1 MRGEKQYLANPV
13 PSERLH
19 LLTVELRPEQDVRVS
34 MQLASQSGQ
43 VDQKMSPS
51 IHAALVESLFTN
63 PAPLFA
69 GALCAA
75 VAALMTALKTGNAWL
90 WPCVALLVVSGAL
103 RALDMGYFQR
113 KKPVL
118 TPEQV
123 TRWEVRYQIG
133 AMSYALAL
141 GIWCLTAL
149 IGTDDAVA
157 HMICVS
163 VTLCYVAAGGG
174 RTYGRPW
181 IFHVQMLL
189 ACGPMTVALAIHGN
203 PYYVGMALLNVLFF
217 VSLRQI
223 STSLQEIFVRA
234 LIGREREAALAS
246 QFDTALN
253 NMPHGLCMFRAD
265 GRLAVMNHRFSE
277 MMHLPDDLVQRG
289 ASASDIIDA
298 CVIAGSVT
306 AASGKMILAE
316 IENTRTRDMITTD
329 PDTARG
335 RYMSWTF
342 QPMAGGGAV
351 LLLEDITARRNAE
364 ARISHLA
371 RYDELTALP
380 NRVNFRD
387 EIGRLLATQ
396 HGSSHMSAL
405 LFVDLDQFKQVND
418 TLGHPCGDQLL
429 CAVADRLR
437 EMLRPEDFVA
447 RFGGDEFVVFQQNIH
462 SPEDAASLA
471 RRIVDRLSERYKID
485 NHLVEIGAS
494 VGIAITE
501 PGVSADTLLKNA
513 DMALYRAK
521 ADGRATY
528 CFFRDEMAQIV
539 EARRIL
545 ELDLRKALANEEF
558 ELYYQPLV
566 NLKTGRITTCEALL
580 RWNHPVRGT
589 VSPIDIIP
597 VAEDMGL
604 IIDLGRWILRKACME
619 CMKWPAG
626 VSVAVNFSPQQ
637 FHQRDIMSEIRYA
650 LEVSGLPAERLEIE
664 ITESSLLRNTQ
675 LTHDVLAQLHTLGVR
690 ISLDDFGTGYSSLSY
705 LHNFTL
711 QKVKI
716 DRSFLEGI
724 DTARPLTLLRGVAR
738 LSADLGMS
746 VVVEGIET
754 NEQLELISADGTVTE
769 AQGYL
774 FSRPVRAVRVRQ
786 LLNASHGRQ
795 PPEGQLHIIS
805 SRSIA

>member
-1 MRGEKQYLANPV
+1 
-13 PSERLH
+13 
-19 LLTVELRPEQDVRVS
+19 
-34 MQLASQSGQ
+34 MQFASQSGEPKQ
-43 VDQKMSPS
+43 EVSPTVS
-51 IHAALVESLFTN
+51 AALIDSLFEAH
-63 PAPLFA
+63 APVLTGIVFS
-69 GALCAA
+69 GIAA
-75 VAALMTALKTGNAWL
+75 AMTALKTGENLIWA
-90 WPCVALLVVSGAL
+90 CVALLILAGTV
-103 RALDMGYFQR
+103 RAFDLQR
-113 KKPVL
+113 YQARKS
-118 TPEQV
+118 TMTAQEAA
-123 TRWEVRYQIG
+123 RWQTRYQIW
-133 AMSYALAL
+133 AMIQAAAIGL
-141 GIWCLTAL
+141 WCSTTLL
-149 IGTDDAVA
+149 SNDDAVA
-157 HMICVS
+157 HMIGLS
-163 VTLCYVAAGGG
+163 VTAGMLAGGAG
-174 RTYGRPW
+174 RAYGRQW
-181 IFHVQMLL
+181 IFQLQAVLIF
-189 ACGPMTVALAIHGN
+189 GPTVVALALRGT
-203 PYYVGMALLNVLFF
+203 PYYIAMSVVCAAFLVA
-217 VSLRQI
+217 VIQI
-223 STSLQEIFVRA
+223 SANLHEIFMRA
-234 LIGREREAALAS
+234 VMARQREAALAG

-277 MMHLPDDLVQRG
+277 MMELPDDFVERG
-289 ASASDIIDA
+289 LSASDIVDA
-298 CVIAGSVT
+298 CVLAGSISAV
-306 AASGKMILAE
+306 SGRIILSE
-316 IENTRTRDMITTD
+316 IESSQARDIVTTD
-329 PDTARG
+329 PDPIRG
-335 RYMSWTF
+335 RSLSWTF

-351 LLLEDITARRNAE
+351 VLLEDITERRNAE
-364 ARISHLA
+364 AKISHLA

-387 EIGRLLATQ
+387 EIERLLLAPHDADQ
-396 HGSSHMSAL
+396 LSAL
-405 LFVDLDQFKQVND
+405 LFIDLDQFKQVND

-429 CAVADRLR
+429 CLVADRLR

-462 SPEDAASLA
+462 SNEAAAVLA

-494 VGIAITE
+494 VGIAMTSPDI
-501 PGVSADTLLKNA
+501 SADTLLKNA

-521 ADGRATY
+521 ADGRGTF
-528 CFFRDEMAQIV
+528 CFFRDELAQTV
-539 EARRIL
+539 EARRVL

-558 ELYYQPLV
+558 ELFYQPLV
-566 NLKTGRITTCEALL
+566 NLKSGKITTCEALL

-604 IIDLGRWILRKACME
+604 IVDLGRWILRKACME
-619 CMKWPAG
+619 CLKWPEG

-637 FHQRDIMSEIRYA
+637 FHQRDVLSEVRYA
-650 LEVSGLPAERLEIE
+650 LEVSGLPAHRLEIE

-675 LTHDVLAQLHTLGVR
+675 LTHDVLSQLRTLGVR

-705 LHNFTL
+705 LHNFPL

-724 DTARPLTLLRGVAR
+724 DTDRPLTLLRGVAR

-754 NEQLELISADGTVTE
+754 NEQLELISADGTVSE

-774 FSRPVRAVRVRQ
+774 FSRPVPALRVRQ
-786 LLNASHGRQ
+786 LLNASHGRRTPDDQ
-795 PPEGQLHIIS
+795 IVAVA

>member
-1 MRGEKQYLANPV
+1 
-13 PSERLH
+13 
-19 LLTVELRPEQDVRVS
+19 
-34 MQLASQSGQ
+34 MQLASQTRDA
-43 VDQKMSPS
+43 DQKVSPS
-51 IHAALVESLFTN
+51 IRAALIDSLFEN

-69 GALCAA
+69 SIVFVA
-75 VAALMTALKTGNAWL
+75 VAAALTALKTGEPLIWA
-90 WPCVALLVVSGAL
+90 CVALLVLAGAVRLFGL
-103 RALDMGYFQR
+103 RRYQAR
-113 KKPVL
+113 KSTL
-118 TPEQV
+118 TANENAQ
-123 TRWEVRYQIG
+123 WKKRYQIG
-133 AMSYALAL
+133 AMIQAAAIGVWCSTTLLSSDDAVVHMICLSVTTAVVAGSVGRAYGRQWVFHLQIALSFGPTVLALAL
-141 GIWCLTAL
+141 R
-149 IGTDDAVA
+149 GTPYYIAMSVFSAV
-157 HMICVS
+157 
-163 VTLCYVAAGGG
+163 
-174 RTYGRPW
+174 
-181 IFHVQMLL
+181 FLL
-189 ACGPMTVALAIHGN
+189 ALV
-203 PYYVGMALLNVLFF
+203 
-217 VSLRQI
+217 QI
-223 STSLQEIFVRA
+223 SVNLHRIFMQA
-234 LIGREREAALAS
+234 LMAREREAALAG

-253 NMPHGLCMFRAD
+253 NMPHGLCMFAAD
-265 GRLAVMNHRFSE
+265 GQLAVMNHRFSE
-277 MMHLPDDLVQRG
+277 MMNLSDDLVHRG
-289 ASASDIIDA
+289 ADASDIVSA
-298 CVIAGSVT
+298 CVSAGSISR
-306 AASGKMILAE
+306 ASGKMILSE
-316 IENTRTRDMITTD
+316 IDDSQARDIVTTD
-329 PDTARG
+329 PDVASG
-335 RYMSWTF
+335 RSLSWTF

-351 LLLEDITARRNAE
+351 VLLEDITERRNAE
-364 ARISHLA
+364 ARITHLA

-380 NRVNFRD
+380 NRLNFRD
-387 EIGRLLATQ
+387 EIERLLAVP
-396 HGSSHMSAL
+396 HDAARLSAL

-447 RFGGDEFVVFQQNIH
+447 RFGGDEFVVFQQNIT
-462 SPEDAASLA
+462 SNEDAAGLA
-471 RRIVDRLSERYKID
+471 RRIVDHLSERYKID

-494 VGIAITE
+494 VGIAMTSPVGI
-501 PGVSADTLLKNA
+501 SADTLLKNA

-521 ADGRATY
+521 ADGRGTF
-528 CFFRDEMAQIV
+528 CFFRDEMAQTV

-558 ELYYQPLV
+558 ELFYQPLV
-566 NLKTGRITTCEALL
+566 NLKSGRISTCEALL

-619 CMKWPAG
+619 CMKWPEG

-637 FHQRDIMSEIRYA
+637 FHQRDVLSEVRYA
-650 LEVSGLPAERLEIE
+650 LEVSGLPAHRLEIE

-675 LTHDVLAQLHTLGVR
+675 VTHDVLSQLSAIGVR

-705 LHNFTL
+705 LHNFPL

-724 DTARPLTLLRGVAR
+724 DNDRPLTLLRGVAR

-774 FSRPVRAVRVRQ
+774 FSRPVPAVRVRQ
-786 LLNASHGRQ
+786 LLNASHGRRL
-795 PPEGQLHIIS
+795 PEEPLALVS

>member
-1 MRGEKQYLANPV
+1 
-13 PSERLH
+13 
-19 LLTVELRPEQDVRVS
+19 
-34 MQLASQSGQ
+34 MQL
-43 VDQKMSPS
+43 VDQKKRSNREEMEPVLY
-51 IHAALVESLFTN
+51 AALVDSMCQNFWPML
-63 PAPLFA
+63 L
-69 GALCAA
+69 GSSCAA
-75 VAALMTALKTGNAWL
+75 VAALLTALKTGNILL
-90 WPCVALLVVSGAL
+90 WPCAVLIIGIGTF
-103 RALDMGYFQR
+103 RAFQMR
-113 KKPVL
+113 KYERRTSVL
-118 TPEQV
+118 TFEQAKH
-123 TRWEVRYQIG
+123 WEPRYAIG
-133 AMSYALAL
+133 AMLYAAVL
-141 GIWCLTAL
+141 GIWCFIT
-149 IGTDDAVA
+149 IFGNDDAVA
-157 HMICVS
+157 HLVCVA
-163 VTLCYVAAGGG
+163 VTIGYTAGGAA
-174 RTYGRPW
+174 RNYGRPKL
-181 IFHVQMLL
+181 IQHHILLSCVPMSLALALHGGFYYIGLAMLL
-189 ACGPMTVALAIHGN
+189 
-203 PYYVGMALLNVLFF
+203 VLFF
-217 VSLRQI
+217 IGLKDINLSLHA
-223 STSLQEIFVRA
+223 IFVKA
-234 LIGREREAALAS
+234 LTSSFREAALAG

-277 MMHLPDDLVQRG
+277 MMQLSDDLLQRG
-289 ASASDIIDA
+289 ASAPDIIAA
-298 CVIAGSVT
+298 CVAAGSIS
-306 AASGKMILAE
+306 AASGRMILSE
-316 IENTRTRDMITTD
+316 IENTQARDMITTD
-329 PDTARG
+329 PDVTRD
-335 RYMSWTF
+335 RSLSWTF
-342 QPMAGGGAV
+342 QAMLGGGAV
-351 LLLEDITARRNAE
+351 VLVEDITERRHAE

-387 EIGRLLATQ
+387 EIGRLLAIQ
-396 HGSSHMSAL
+396 QGAEQLSAL

-462 SPEDAASLA
+462 SADDAAGLA

-494 VGIAITE
+494 VGIAMTSR
-501 PGVSADTLLKNA
+501 GVSADTLLKNA

-521 ADGRATY
+521 ADGRGTF
-528 CFFRDEMAQIV
+528 CFFRDEMAQVV

-558 ELYYQPLV
+558 ELFYQPLV
-566 NLKTGRITTCEALL
+566 NLKSGRISTCEALL

-604 IIDLGRWILRKACME
+604 IVDLGRWILRRACME
-619 CMKWPAG
+619 CMKWPEG

-637 FHQRDIMSEIRYA
+637 FHQRDVLSEVRYA
-650 LEVSGLPAERLEIE
+650 LEVSGLPADRLEIE

-675 LTHDVLAQLHTLGVR
+675 VTHDVLSQLHSLGVR

-705 LHNFTL
+705 LHNFPL

-724 DTARPLTLLRGVAR
+724 DSDRPLTLLRGVAR

-754 NEQLELISADGTVTE
+754 NEQLELISADGTVSE
-769 AQGYL
+769 VQGYL
-774 FSRPVRAVRVRQ
+774 FSRPVPATRVRQ
-786 LLNASHGRQ
+786 LLNVSHGRRL
-795 PPEGQLHIIS
+795 PEEPLQVVP

>member
-1 MRGEKQYLANPV
+1 
-13 PSERLH
+13 
-19 LLTVELRPEQDVRVS
+19 
-34 MQLASQSGQ
+34 MQLASE
-43 VDQKMSPS
+43 VKHPDQKMSPS
-51 IHAALVESLFTN
+51 IYAALIDSLFQD
-63 PAPLFA
+63 PGPMFA

-75 VAALMTALKTGNAWL
+75 VAAVMTALKTGNASL
-90 WPCVALLVVSGAL
+90 WPCVALLIVTGAV
-103 RALDMGYFQR
+103 RALDMSYYQR
-113 KKPVL
+113 RRSGL
-118 TPEQV
+118 TSNEV
-123 TRWEVRYQIG
+123 GRWEVRYQVG
-133 AMSYALAL
+133 AMLYAAAL
-141 GIWCLTAL
+141 GLWCIVAVL
-149 IGTDDAVA
+149 GSQDAVA
-157 HMICVS
+157 HMICTS

-189 ACGPMTVALAIHGN
+189 ACGPLTLALVLYGN
-203 PYYVGMALLNVLFF
+203 SYYVGMALLNVLFF
-217 VSLRQI
+217 LALKHI
-223 STSLQEIFVRA
+223 STSLQMIFVRA
-234 LIGREREAALAS
+234 LIAREREAALAG

-253 NMPHGLCMFRAD
+253 NMPHGLCMFAAD

-277 MMHLPDDLVQRG
+277 MMILSDDLVHRG
-289 ASASDIIDA
+289 ANAADIIAA
-298 CVIAGSVT
+298 CVSAGSIT
-306 AASGKMILAE
+306 AASGRIILAE
-316 IENTRTRDMITTD
+316 IENSQARGIITTD
-329 PDTARG
+329 PDAARG
-335 RYMSWTF
+335 RSLSWTF

-351 LLLEDITARRNAE
+351 VLLEDITERRNAE

-380 NRVNFRD
+380 NRLNFRD
-387 EIGRLLATQ
+387 EIERLLAIPHDAEQ
-396 HGSSHMSAL
+396 LSAL

-437 EMLRPEDFVA
+437 TMLRPEDFVA
-447 RFGGDEFVVFQQNIH
+447 RFGGDEFVVFQQNIK
-462 SPEDAASLA
+462 SNEEAAGLA
-471 RRIVDRLSERYKID
+471 RRIVDHLSERYKID

-494 VGIAITE
+494 VGIAMTARGI
-501 PGVSADTLLKNA
+501 SADTLLKNA

-521 ADGRATY
+521 ADGRGTF
-528 CFFRDEMAQIV
+528 CFFRDEMAQTV

-558 ELYYQPLV
+558 ELFYQPLV
-566 NLKTGRITTCEALL
+566 NLKSGRIATCEALL

-589 VSPIDIIP
+589 VSPVDIIP

-604 IIDLGRWILRKACME
+604 IVDLGRWILRKACME
-619 CMKWPAG
+619 CMKWPEA

-637 FHQRDIMSEIRYA
+637 FHQRDVLSEVRYA
-650 LEVSGLPAERLEIE
+650 LEVSGLPADRLEIE

-675 LTHDVLAQLHTLGVR
+675 LTHDVLSQLSAIGVR

-705 LHNFTL
+705 LHNFPL

-724 DTARPLTLLRGVAR
+724 DTDRPLTLLRGVAR

-774 FSRPVRAVRVRQ
+774 FSRPVPAVRVRQ
-786 LLNASHGRQ
+786 LLNASHGRRL
-795 PPEGQLHIIS
+795 PDEAVLAVP

>member
-1 MRGEKQYLANPV
+1 
-13 PSERLH
+13 
-19 LLTVELRPEQDVRVS
+19 
-34 MQLASQSGQ
+34 MQL
-43 VDQKMSPS
+43 VDQKKRSNQDELEPVLY
-51 IHAALVESLFTN
+51 AALVDSMCQNFWPMLFGST
-63 PAPLFA
+63 
-69 GALCAA
+69 CAA
-75 VAALMTALKTGNAWL
+75 VAALLTALKTGNVLL
-90 WPCVALLVVSGAL
+90 WPCAALIIGIGTI
-103 RALDMGYFQR
+103 RAFQMR
-113 KKPVL
+113 KYERRIAVL
-118 TPEQV
+118 TFEQAKH
-123 TRWEVRYQIG
+123 WEPRYAIG
-133 AMSYALAL
+133 AMVYAGVL
-141 GIWCLTAL
+141 GVWCFLT
-149 IGTDDAVA
+149 IFGNDDAVA
-157 HMICVS
+157 HMVCVA
-163 VTLCYVAAGGG
+163 VTIGYTAGGAA
-174 RTYGRPW
+174 RNYGRPKL
-181 IFHVQMLL
+181 IQYHILL
-189 ACGPMTVALAIHGN
+189 ACGPMSLALALHGGF
-203 PYYVGMALLNVLFF
+203 YYICLAALLVLFF
-217 VSLRQI
+217 IGLKGINLSLHA
-223 STSLQEIFVRA
+223 IFVKA
-234 LIGREREAALAS
+234 LTSSFREAALAG

-277 MMHLPDDLVQRG
+277 MMNLSDDLVRG
-289 ASASDIIDA
+289 GVSAPDIIRA
-298 CVIAGSVT
+298 CI
-306 AASGKMILAE
+306 ASGSISATSAKLILGEVESSEAGE
-316 IENTRTRDMITTD
+316 IITTD
-329 PDTARG
+329 PDFSKNRAL
-335 RYMSWTF
+335 SWTF
-342 QPMAGGGAV
+342 QPMVGGGTVV
-351 LLLEDITARRNAE
+351 LVEDITERKDAE

-371 RYDELTALP
+371 RYDELTELP

-387 EIGRLLATQ
+387 EIGRLLAIQ
-396 HGSSHMSAL
+396 QGAERLSAL

-462 SPEDAASLA
+462 AHEDAAVLA

-494 VGIAITE
+494 VGIAMTS

-521 ADGRATY
+521 ADGRGTF
-528 CFFRDEMAQIV
+528 CFFRDEMAQTV

-558 ELYYQPLV
+558 ELFYQPLV
-566 NLKTGRITTCEALL
+566 NLKSGKIATCEALL

-604 IIDLGRWILRKACME
+604 IVDLGRWILRKACME
-619 CMKWPAG
+619 CMKWPEA

-637 FHQRDIMSEIRYA
+637 FHQRDVLSEVRYA
-650 LEVSGLPAERLEIE
+650 LEVSGLPAHRLEIE

-675 LTHDVLAQLHTLGVR
+675 LTHDVLSQLHSLGVR

-705 LHNFTL
+705 LHNFPL

-724 DTARPLTLLRGVAR
+724 DTDRPLTLLRGVAR

-746 VVVEGIET
+746 VVVEGVET
-754 NEQLELISADGTVTE
+754 NEQLELISADGAVTE

-774 FSRPVRAVRVRQ
+774 FSRPVPAVRVRQ
-786 LLNASHGRQ
+786 LLNASHGRRSDE
-795 PPEGQLHIIS
+795 PLVAVP